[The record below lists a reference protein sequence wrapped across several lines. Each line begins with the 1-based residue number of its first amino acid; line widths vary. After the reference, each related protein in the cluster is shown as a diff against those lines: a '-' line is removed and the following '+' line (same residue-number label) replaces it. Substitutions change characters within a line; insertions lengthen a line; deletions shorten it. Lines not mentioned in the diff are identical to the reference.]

1 MTDESFGLNRQLV
14 LDAIRLGQSQLA
26 YFATRNLLRQAI
38 RLRNEAERLEQQAEN
53 DRWLD
58 LARRVG

>member
-14 LDAIRLGQSQLA
+14 LDAIRTGQSQIA
-26 YFATRNLLRQAI
+26 YLGTRNLLRQAI